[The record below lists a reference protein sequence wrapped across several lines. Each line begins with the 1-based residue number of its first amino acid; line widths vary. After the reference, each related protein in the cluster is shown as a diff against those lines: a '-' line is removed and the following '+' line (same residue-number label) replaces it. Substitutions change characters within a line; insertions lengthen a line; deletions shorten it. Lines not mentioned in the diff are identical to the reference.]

1 LRANTSRKPFNI
13 GLWTALTGREKNHTA
28 DEHGSENEIAKI
40 ATIAEIAKIDFS
52 GRMFMDSSVIFVG
65 IRGSVHCL
73 DRRTGQGVWSASLK
87 GSDYV
92 TLLLD
97 GDLLLAATRGEVF
110 CLQAAT
116 GSILW
121 NNNLPGQG
129 LGLASMPRR
138 QGLPIL
144 RQRRSV
150 ARTKLLR
157 RGQQRLDSSSQ

>member
-1 LRANTSRKPFNI
+1 
-13 GLWTALTGREKNHTA
+13 
-28 DEHGSENEIAKI
+28 
-40 ATIAEIAKIDFS
+40 
-52 GRMFMDSSVIFVG
+52 
-65 IRGSVHCL
+65 
-73 DRRTGQGVWSASLK
+73 VWSASLK